1 MSFLPRSI
9 LSGLRTRA
17 ATTYIY
23 RGYRAA
29 CAASGKAQE
38 ETGSGKRSGTASRRG
53 SSSSLRSNA
62 AVPKDPAHHRSAS
75 RSSAI
80 VEDAIKLVR
89 QQDKELLG
97 VEQALR
103 GIKDDVEKKL
113 DGGSAVDEALD
124 EESIP
129 IVSPTYQRLLP

>member
-1 MSFLPRSI
+1 M
-9 LSGLRTRA
+9 
-17 ATTYIY
+17 
-23 RGYRAA
+23 
-29 CAASGKAQE
+29 
-38 ETGSGKRSGTASRRG
+38 
-53 SSSSLRSNA
+53 
-62 AVPKDPAHHRSAS
+62 PKESAHHRSAS

-129 IVSPTYQRLLP
+129 IVSIAS